1 MMSTK
6 VNNFSKIQSNTE
18 DPDFREKRNRF
29 IILSF
34 RDIADR
40 DYISARVLFRNGL
53 YEQFQW
59 CGLQALEKYLKAILL
74 FHDQPAKFGH
84 EPSKLLEQVKK
95 LPRFKEAFSETTESS
110 CEFFQH
116 EGNNR
121 YFSKLH
127 QIQGDKLM
135 ALDQTVFEI
144 RRLCDDYNFPHQS
157 QKLRD
162 DEQKQLDFV
171 LSDKIWQAM
180 PLLRLKPRG
189 FMEEVLDNKKH
200 ETLRKQLI
208 WKNFYFAN
216 RRRTTIRRSGF
227 KKWSRPAHHIYPEI
241 HSWVAEHVRLSLEDK
256 NMMKVACK

>member
-1 MMSTK
+1 VSDR
-6 VNNFSKIQSNTE
+6 SKAQFETD
-18 DPDFREKRNRF
+18 DPGFRMKRNSF
-29 IILSF
+29 ITLSF

-40 DYISARVLFRNGL
+40 DYISARILFRNGL

-74 FHDQPAKFGH
+74 FHDQPVTKFGH
-84 EPSKLLEQVKK
+84 DPCKLLEHVKK

-127 QIQGDKLM
+127 QIQGDKLTT
-135 ALDQTVFEI
+135 LDQTVFET
-144 RRLCDDYNFPHQS
+144 RRICDDYNFPHQS
-157 QKLRD
+157 QKLREH
-162 DEQKQLDFV
+162 EQKQIDFV
-171 LSDKIWQAM
+171 LSNKIWQA
-180 PLLRLKPRG
+180 KPRFRFQYKG
-189 FMEEVLDNKKH
+189 FLEEVLDNKKH

-227 KKWSRPAHHIYPEI
+227 KKWSRPAHHMYPEI
-241 HSWVAEHVRLSLEDK
+241 HSWVEEHVRLSVEDK
-256 NMMKVACK
+256 QLMREACK